1 MKNNTITQKQD
12 RFIALLFLV
21 LTLLFIAFS
30 LTSPSFFDWVFTR
43 HQNPWSWYIR
53 PLFLIPFCYFAYK
66 HSWSGV
72 SITVFCLFTS
82 MFWFNQPNVVSE
94 QVKTFLAFEKEWLTG
109 SWTVSKLFLAC
120 TIPISFFL
128 LGLAF
133 WKRSLLL
140 GISVLI
146 MMATGKMI
154 WSVQNAGESGKSIFV
169 PAIVGLTLCI
179 VILYFGF
186 KRLEKKN

>member
-1 MKNNTITQKQD
+1 MKNNTIPKKQD

-30 LTSPSFFDWVFTR
+30 LTSPSFFEWVFTR

-94 QVKTFLAFEKEWLTG
+94 QVKTFLAFEKEWLAG

-154 WSVQNAGESGKSIFV
+154 WSVQNAGDSGKSIFV

>member
-1 MKNNTITQKQD
+1 MKNNTITKKQD

-30 LTSPSFFDWVFTR
+30 LTSPSFFEWVFTR

-94 QVKTFLAFEKEWLTG
+94 QVKTFLAFEKEWLAG

-154 WSVQNAGESGKSIFV
+154 WSVQNAGDSGKSIFV